1 MAKVKASAMCICHYI
16 SWQSWIVILPLPPC
30 MTLLCPRTRL
40 QKKHLIIFVNMASL
54 LDTAVCVHARMNEW
68 NIIAQV
74 MFRLVKTWVKT
85 VIFSFLA
92 RRKWFRSCLA
102 WIQYVCAASQTAT
115 KNHKVFLITSLLFWT
130 SPGAQVGK
138 EKCVYSTDDDER
150 LDWQKKKKSAKAR
163 QFETADKVSV
173 FLPNSFPVCMGVTAG
188 PMLWTD
194 LDYHHIGLAVLKQT
208 MSRE

>member
-1 MAKVKASAMCICHYI
+1 MTEQNRDSSIASSYDLAVPEDEVAKKASDYFCKYGITAGHCCMC
-16 SWQSWIVILPLPPC
+16 PC
-30 MTLLCPRTRL
+30 
-40 QKKHLIIFVNMASL
+40 K
-54 LDTAVCVHARMNEW
+54 NEW
-68 NIIAQV
+68 MEHYTVAQV
-74 MFRLVKTWVKT
+74 MFRLLKT
-85 VIFSFLA
+85 VIFAFLA

-102 WIQYVCAASQTAT
+102 WIQYACAASQTAT

-150 LDWQKKKKSAKAR
+150 LDWQKKKKKSAKAR